1 MTQRGLGFILYE
13 TIAFLLWMM
22 RVDENRNPV
31 EEMRFN
37 MEEQQ
42 TDKSELQ
49 QNKQQEKR
57 QEDEVMEPEKPSR
70 RVSVRNLIEFI
81 LRNGN
86 IDSTTRQGADVNAM
100 QEGAK
105 LHRKFQSRG
114 GSNYKPE
121 VPLSVTMDIDCA
133 MLTVEGR
140 ADGVITGALKGK
152 KLPQYM
158 QEAMERMQEEG
169 REIVTIDEIKCMY
182 RGVLGYEEPEALHL
196 AQAKCYAYIYAR
208 QHGLSNI
215 IVQIT
220 YVQIMFEKVK
230 QFWYDFSFVEL
241 EKWFFD
247 VVFQYSRFLEFEIEH
262 SRKVR
267 ETAKEAVFP
276 FAYRKG
282 QRDLTAMVYSSM
294 KRGEH
299 LFCQAPTGV
308 GKTISTV
315 FPAVKAIGEGLADKI
330 FYLTAKTITRTVAEE
345 SLALLRAEGLTL
357 SSVTISAKD
366 KLCILEERNC
376 NPGVCE
382 RARGHYDRINECLY
396 ELLSNETTITR
407 ELIEVYA
414 ESYKVCPYELSL
426 DVSLWVDAV
435 ICDYNYLFDPK
446 VQLKRFFSEQAG
458 KGEYL
463 FLIDEAHNLV
473 ERGRSMYS
481 AVLSKEAV
489 LSTRKLLKGIPEPV
503 YKDEGA
509 LAVRSLNQMNK
520 HLLQYKAQ
528 LDEELLSGA
537 NYQRISNCDELYVSL
552 LRFVSGME
560 KVLEKTTDFDGYEE
574 VMEFYFDVHHFLNM
588 YEKLSEDY
596 VIYTE
601 PEGAKSIKLHL
612 FCVNPGRLLD
622 EVLNK
627 GRSAIFFSATL
638 LPVNYYK
645 ELLTGHREDH
655 AVYIPSPFPREN
667 RFLAITSGV
676 TSKYKSR
683 SYEQYERMVDYMK
696 AAAVKPGNYMAFF
709 SSYKLMQD
717 VYDVALE
724 RGLSKGRRLLIQE
737 SDMTEEEREQFLS
750 EFQKKEEQP
759 LIAFCILGGIFSEGI
774 DLKEDQLIGAFVVGN
789 GLPQVCIER
798 DILNQYFKEQGFDG
812 FAYAYIYP
820 GMNKVLQAAG
830 RVIRT
835 SEDEGIILLMDDR
848 FRYQEYRSL
857 FPQEW
862 EDCKNVGLN
871 NVKQEIENFWEERNK
886 KQ

>member
-1 MTQRGLGFILYE
+1 
-13 TIAFLLWMM
+13 M
-22 RVDENRNPV
+22 RK
-31 EEMRFN
+31 
-37 MEEQQ
+37 QQ
-42 TDKSELQ
+42 QAKSERL
-49 QNKQQEKR
+49 KQQEDSDKLK
-57 QEDEVMEPEKPSR
+57 QQGTLTAESEKLSCR
-70 RVSVRNLIEFI
+70 ISVRNLIEFI

-86 IDSTTRQGADVNAM
+86 IDSSTRQGTDVNAM

-105 LHRKFQSRG
+105 LHRKLQSRG
-114 GSNYKPE
+114 GSRYQPE

-140 ADGVITGALKGK
+140 ADGVISGALKKG
-152 KLPQYM
+152 LPQYM
-158 QEAMERMQEEG
+158 QEAMQKMEEEE
-169 REIVTIDEIKCMY
+169 REIITIDEIKCMY
-182 RGVLGYEEPEALHL
+182 RSVMGYEEPETLHL
-196 AQAKCYAYIYAR
+196 AQAKCYAYMYAR

-220 YVQIMFEKVK
+220 YVQIVAETVK
-230 QFWYDFSFVEL
+230 RFWYDYSFLEL
-241 EKWFFD
+241 EKWFIE
-247 VVFQYSRFLEFEIEH
+247 VIFQYSRFLEFEIEH
-262 SRKVR
+262 KRRVR

-276 FAYRKG
+276 FVYRPG

-294 KRGEH
+294 KRGER

-308 GKTISTV
+308 GKTISTI

-345 SLALLRAEGLTL
+345 NLALLRKEGLTL

-376 NPGVCE
+376 NPGICE
-382 RARGHYDRINECLY
+382 RARGHYDRVNECLY

-407 ELIEVYA
+407 ELIEEYA
-414 ESYKVCPYELSL
+414 KSYQVCPYELSL
-426 DVSLWVDAV
+426 DVSLFVDAV

-458 KGEYL
+458 KGDYL

-481 AVLSKEAV
+481 AMLSKEGV
-489 LSTRKLLKGIPEPV
+489 LHVKKLLKALPEPV
-503 YKDEGA
+503 YKEEGVQT
-509 LAVRSLNQMNK
+509 VRCLNQINK
-520 HLLQYKAQ
+520 KLLAYKAQ
-528 LDEELLSGA
+528 LDEVLLSGA
-537 NYQRISNCDELYVSL
+537 KYKLIESCDELAVCM
-552 LRFVSGME
+552 LRFVSCME
-560 KVLEKTTDFDGYEE
+560 KVLEKITDFDGYNE

-588 YEKLSEDY
+588 YDKLSEDY
-596 VIYTE
+596 VIYME
-601 PEGAKSIKLHL
+601 PERNKSVRLHL
-612 FCVNPGRLLD
+612 FCVNPGRLLG
-622 EVLNK
+622 EVLEK

-638 LPVNYYK
+638 LPINYYK
-645 ELLTGHREDH
+645 ELLTGQQEDH
-655 AVYIPSPFPREN
+655 AVYIPSPFPKDN

-676 TSKYKSR
+676 TSKYASR
-683 SYEQYERMVDYMK
+683 SVKQYERMVDYME
-696 AAAVKPGNYMAFF
+696 AAMVKPGNYMAFF

-717 VYDVALE
+717 VYAVAVE
-724 RGLSKGRRLLIQE
+724 RGLDKGRRLLIQE
-737 SDMTEEEREQFLS
+737 NDMTEEMREQFLA
-750 EFQKKEEQP
+750 EFQQKEDLP

-798 DILNQYFKEQGFDG
+798 DIINCYFKEQGFDG

-835 SEDEGIILLMDDR
+835 SQDEGIILLMDDR
-848 FRYQEYRSL
+848 FRYTEYKSL

-862 EDCKNVGLN
+862 EDCRYVGIN
-871 NVKQEIENFWEERNK
+871 NVRQEIERFWERRTK
-886 KQ
+886 

>member
-1 MTQRGLGFILYE
+1 
-13 TIAFLLWMM
+13 M
-22 RVDENRNPV
+22 RR
-31 EEMRFN
+31 
-37 MEEQQ
+37 QQ
-42 TDKSELQ
+42 QAKSERL
-49 QNKQQEKR
+49 KQQEDSDKVKQQGTVTEESGKLSCR
-57 QEDEVMEPEKPSR
+57 I
-70 RVSVRNLIEFI
+70 SVRNLIEFI
-81 LRNGN
+81 LRNGD
-86 IDSTTRQGADVNAM
+86 IDSSTRQGTDVNAM

-105 LHRKFQSRG
+105 LHRKLQSRG
-114 GSNYKPE
+114 GSHYEPE

-140 ADGVITGALKGK
+140 ADGVVSGALKKG
-152 KLPQYM
+152 LPQYM
-158 QEAMERMQEEG
+158 QEAMQKMEEEE
-169 REIVTIDEIKCMY
+169 REIITIDEIKCMY
-182 RGVLGYEEPEALHL
+182 RSVMGYEEPEALHL
-196 AQAKCYAYIYAR
+196 AQAKCYAYMYAR

-220 YVQIMFEKVK
+220 YVQIVSETVK
-230 QFWYDFSFVEL
+230 RFWYDYSFLEL
-241 EKWFFD
+241 EKWFIE
-247 VVFQYSRFLEFEIEH
+247 VIFQYSRFLEFEIEH
-262 SRKVR
+262 KRRVR

-276 FAYRKG
+276 FIYRPG

-294 KRGEH
+294 KRGER

-308 GKTISTV
+308 GKTISTI

-345 SLALLRAEGLTL
+345 SLTLLRKEGLTL

-376 NPGVCE
+376 NPGICE
-382 RARGHYDRINECLY
+382 RARGHYDRVNECLY

-407 ELIEVYA
+407 ELIEEYA
-414 ESYKVCPYELSL
+414 KSYQVCPYELSL
-426 DVSLWVDAV
+426 DVSLFVDVV

-481 AVLSKEAV
+481 AMLSKEGV
-489 LSTRKLLKGIPEPV
+489 LHVKKLLKALPEPV
-503 YKDEGA
+503 YKEEGVQT
-509 LAVRSLNQMNK
+509 VRCLNQINK
-520 HLLQYKAQ
+520 KLLAYKTQ
-528 LDEELLSGA
+528 LDEVLLRGA
-537 NYQRISNCDELYVSL
+537 KYKLIESCDELAVCM
-552 LRFVSGME
+552 LRFVSCME
-560 KVLEKTTDFDGYEE
+560 KVLEKTTDFDGYNE

-588 YEKLSEDY
+588 YDKLSEDY
-596 VIYTE
+596 VIYME
-601 PEGAKSIKLHL
+601 PEGNKSMRLHL
-612 FCVNPGRLLD
+612 FCVNPGRLLG
-622 EVLNK
+622 EVLEK

-638 LPVNYYK
+638 LPINYYK
-645 ELLTGHREDH
+645 ELLTGQQEDH
-655 AVYIPSPFPREN
+655 AVYIPSPFPKDN

-676 TSKYKSR
+676 TSKYASR
-683 SYEQYERMVDYMK
+683 SVKQYERMVDYME
-696 AAAVKPGNYMAFF
+696 AAMVKPGNYMAFF

-717 VYDVALE
+717 VYAVAVE
-724 RGLSKGRRLLIQE
+724 RGLDKDRRFLIQE
-737 SDMTEEEREQFLS
+737 NDMTEEMREQFLA
-750 EFQKKEEQP
+750 EFQQKDDLP

-798 DILNQYFKEQGFDG
+798 DIINCYFKEQGFDG

-835 SEDEGIILLMDDR
+835 SQDEGIILLMDDR
-848 FRYQEYRSL
+848 FRYPEYKSL

-862 EDCKNVGLN
+862 EDCRYVGIN
-871 NVKQEIENFWEERNK
+871 NVRQEIERFWEGGTK
-886 KQ
+886 